1 MSYGHL
7 DDDELL
13 RLSLDALHGNKD
25 SEAIAMLQALVDRG
39 QDNAYAQ
46 YLLAAQHAQ
55 LGLMDRAERGFRAAI
70 ALAPELEM
78 ARFQLGQLL
87 VLKGDMD
94 QVASI
99 LMPLQT
105 DASPALA
112 AYGAAFIALAEERV
126 PAAIEQLELGLTY
139 PQAVPVLAQDMRQ
152 LLTSLRAHVSEGTA
166 ATTQPEPA
174 TSAAGSLLL
183 TNYNRYN

>member
-1 MSYGHL
+1 
-7 DDDELL
+7 
-13 RLSLDALHGNKD
+13 
-25 SEAIAMLQALVDRG
+25 
-39 QDNAYAQ
+39 
-46 YLLAAQHAQ
+46 
-55 LGLMDRAERGFRAAI
+55 
-70 ALAPELEM
+70 M

-87 VLKGDMD
+87 LLKGEMD

-99 LMPLQT
+99 LMPLQAE
-105 DASPALA
+105 ASPALA

-126 PAAIEQLELGLTY
+126 PVAIEQLEVGLAY

-152 LLTSLRAHVSEGTA
+152 LLTSLLAHVSEGTA
-166 ATTQPEPA
+166 SMTQPEPA